1 MAFTPEV
8 YLIISQLK
16 IEIKRPNTNF
26 RIQYKD
32 LIAYLFSLNM
42 CIRHL
47 LQQAPEWEREGD
59 TMNSQQPCLQGLKE
73 PQKSL
78 NLGMLGKEC
87 SDAVARLVEN
97 HVGVLGPQPHVTLCS
112 RDSLGTEWGVPLLRR
127 WHEGISSPP
136 DGFLWL
142 SLAPMKH
149 LAYWEH
155 SGPSPNLQR
164 GLWDPGSFSGILAP
178 DTVSIWMSSHGN

>member
-1 MAFTPEV
+1 MHA
-8 YLIISQLK
+8 LK
-16 IEIKRPNTNF
+16 HGIYPRSIFDYFSVKNRNKVKRPNTNF

-59 TMNSQQPCLQGLKE
+59 TMNSQQLCLQGLKE

-112 RDSLGTEWGVPLLRR
+112 RDSLGTE
-127 WHEGISSPP
+127 
-136 DGFLWL
+136 
-142 SLAPMKH
+142 
-149 LAYWEH
+149 
-155 SGPSPNLQR
+155 
-164 GLWDPGSFSGILAP
+164 
-178 DTVSIWMSSHGN
+178 

>member
-47 LQQAPEWEREGD
+47 LQQAPEWESEGD
-59 TMNSQQPCLQGLKE
+59 IMNSQQPCLQGLKE
-73 PQKSL
+73 PRKSL

-87 SDAVARLVEN
+87 ADAVAWTVE
-97 HVGVLGPQPHVTLCS
+97 
-112 RDSLGTEWGVPLLRR
+112 
-127 WHEGISSPP
+127 
-136 DGFLWL
+136 
-142 SLAPMKH
+142 
-149 LAYWEH
+149 
-155 SGPSPNLQR
+155 
-164 GLWDPGSFSGILAP
+164 
-178 DTVSIWMSSHGN
+178 SHGCIGTTASCNSLLS